1 MTVSTAPEAR
11 ADSPGSVLLAARG
24 RRRAAD
30 AAEAELLCLAVDWSV
45 MHPPESIHDAAT
57 HTLRGFGQTDLAISG
72 PGAPTVAEFS
82 VAEFAAAVGLSTEAG
97 KRYLG
102 EAVELRYRLPR
113 LWERVTAGDLAA
125 WKARLVARETI
136 QLSTEAASYVDR
148 HVAHVAHKIR
158 PAQLERLVA
167 EAIGRFMPEEAAR
180 VAAEAAD
187 GRHVTIHDQL
197 VSFEGTMRVEAEL
210 DLADALDL
218 EAAVAAGAE
227 HRALCGSTETLDVRR
242 AQAVGDLA
250 RRQLSFDLMGGD
262 PTPRRTKRQVLIHVH
277 LSEAAILGDDPVAHL
292 ERGNALVT
300 ADQVRAWC
308 GNQET
313 QIVVKPVLDLGAC
326 VEVDSDVVPDRL
338 AEQVALRDRTCVFP
352 WCTRPARRCHP
363 DSTDHP
369 CDDDHVHPRSRG
381 GPYVHLQPRSALP
394 ETPSAQDPL
403 PVELSGARPRHLPL
417 DQSPRLPVPPRPFG
431 HPRRESGPTAPA
443 RPTRPLTTPPRS
455 RPPTVRSLMPVLVA
469 ARAVA
474 ARCSADVSGTT
485 TSNCL
490 RLGPP

>member
-1 MTVSTAPEAR
+1 MLAAAR
-11 ADSPGSVLLAARG
+11 AAGA
-24 RRRAAD
+24 AAD

-57 HTLRGFGQTDLAISG
+57 HTLRGFGQTDVAISG

-82 VAEFAAAVGLSTEAG
+82 IAEFAAAVGLSTEAG

-136 QLSTEAASYVDR
+136 RLSTEAASYVDR

-338 AEQVALRDRTCVFP
+338 AEQVALRDRMCVFP

-363 DSTDHP
+363 DSMDHP

-381 GPYVHLQPRSALP
+381 GPTCTCNLA
-394 ETPSAQDPL
+394 PL
-403 PVELSGARPRHLPL
+403 CRRHHRLKTHSPWRLSRARPRHLRL

-469 ARAVA
+469 ARAGSREEAPRSQADDTV
-474 ARCSADVSGTT
+474 SAWRTGGTA
-485 TSNCL
+485 
-490 RLGPP
+490 